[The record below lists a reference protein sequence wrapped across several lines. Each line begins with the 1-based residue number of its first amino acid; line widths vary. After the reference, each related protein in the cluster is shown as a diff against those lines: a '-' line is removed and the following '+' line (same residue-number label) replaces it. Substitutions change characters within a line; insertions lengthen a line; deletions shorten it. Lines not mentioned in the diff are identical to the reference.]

1 MIFGNNDGSNNNPGQ
16 DDSENIGANRLDDD
30 LDYLYGE
37 RQERPIYASRS
48 SLSAEPLPSHGGQR
62 NYDDSDVSN
71 LLLDKECQLETQ
83 SGFMLVFKGAKD
95 KATLSVRRKVGT
107 PPSSA
112 VTLTP
117 DELRRLSNL
126 VGELSPEP
134 VSRQRLAVGSDRP
147 PAESDFDS
155 FVAREYP
162 ELAQRR
168 RIKKAFPISLPE
180 AIFEL
185 VTQKKLLV
193 LSGLAL
199 AVLITTAVS
208 TVVFLTSKPFAGAP
222 IVAAPSPAKVGL
234 AGSLS
239 LEETART
246 FVLDMLNFRKDSY
259 RQAQIKAMAMMTS
272 DLADR
277 YWKETNFPLTRS
289 QLRALPQDQEVRI
302 ESVVPT
308 TISPGNYQ
316 VDVKGNLIGASGTAP
331 TAVVIRLSIIQ
342 DASGKLLVSEQKD
355 ITAQASESSQVTA
368 PEATTAASPA
378 TAAPVSVSAPVPAP
392 APAH

>member
-1 MIFGNNDGSNNNPGQ
+1 MIFGNNDGPNNNYGQ
-16 DDSENIGANRLDDD
+16 DDNENLGANRLDDD

-48 SLSAEPLPSHGGQR
+48 SLSAEPLPLHSSYRSH
-62 NYDDSDVSN
+62 DVDADLGN

-134 VSRQRLAVGSDRP
+134 ASRQRLAVGSERP

-168 RIKKAFPISLPE
+168 RVKKAFPVSVPE
-180 AIFEL
+180 ALFEL
-185 VTQKKLLV
+185 VTQKKLMLMA
-193 LSGLAL
+193 GLAL

-222 IVAAPSPAKVGL
+222 IAATPSPAKVGL
-234 AGSLS
+234 SGSLS

-316 VDVKGNLIGASGTAP
+316 VDVKGNLIGASGTTP

-355 ITAQASESSQVTA
+355 ITAQANAAVPTPTDVNA
-368 PEATTAASPA
+368 TATTSAS
-378 TAAPVSVSAPVPAP
+378 SEQ
-392 APAH
+392 HR

>member
-16 DDSENIGANRLDDD
+16 DDNENLGANRLDDD

-48 SLSAEPLPSHGGQR
+48 SLSAEPLPTHSSYRSH
-62 NYDDSDVSN
+62 DVASDAN

-134 VSRQRLAVGSDRP
+134 ASRQRVAVGSERP

-168 RIKKAFPISLPE
+168 RIKKAFPISVPE

-185 VTQKKLLV
+185 ITQKKLL
-193 LSGLAL
+193 LLAGLAL
-199 AVLITTAVS
+199 AVLVTTAVS
-208 TVVFLTSKPFAGAP
+208 TVLFLTSKPFAGAP
-222 IVAAPSPAKVGL
+222 IAAAPSATKAGL

-259 RQAQIKAMAMMTS
+259 RQAQIKAMAMMTP
-272 DLADR
+272 DLATR
-277 YWKETNFPLTRS
+277 YWSETNFPLSRS
-289 QLRALPQDQEVRI
+289 QLKALPQDQEVRI

-355 ITAQASESSQVTA
+355 ITAQTTEQAAAAATETSQ
-368 PEATTAASPA
+368 ATTATS
-378 TAAPVSVSAPVPAP
+378 PVSAE
-392 APAH
+392 HH

>member
-1 MIFGNNDGSNNNPGQ
+1 MIFGNDGSNNGSDNGANNSGQ
-16 DDSENIGANRLDDD
+16 DGDNLGANRLDDD

-48 SLSAEPLPSHGGQR
+48 SLSAEPLPVHSGYD
-62 NYDDSDVSN
+62 NYDAGNV
-71 LLLDKECQLETQ
+71 LLEKECQLETQ

-134 VSRQRLAVGSDRP
+134 AGRQRLAVGSDRP

-168 RIKKAFPISLPE
+168 RVKKAFPISVPE

-185 VTQKKLLV
+185 VTQKKLML
-193 LSGLAL
+193 LAGLAV
-199 AVLITTAVS
+199 AVLLTTTVS
-208 TVVFLTSKPFAGAP
+208 TVVFLTSKPFAGTP
-222 IVAAPSPAKVGL
+222 IAAAPSATKAGL

-259 RQAQIKAMAMMTS
+259 RQAQVKAMSMMTT
-272 DLADR
+272 DLAER
-277 YWKETNFPLTRS
+277 YWKETNFPLSKS
-289 QLRALPQDQEVRI
+289 QLKALPQDQEVRI
-302 ESVVPT
+302 ESVIPT
-308 TISPGNYQ
+308 TIAPGNYQ

-355 ITAQASESSQVTA
+355 ITAQSQAAA
-368 PEATTAASPA
+368 PAASPDPTASPESA
-378 TAAPVSVSAPVPAP
+378 TSPDLAAPAE
-392 APAH
+392 HH

>member
-16 DDSENIGANRLDDD
+16 DDNENLGTNRLDDD

-37 RQERPIYASRS
+37 RHERPIYASRS
-48 SLSAEPLPSHGGQR
+48 SLSAEPLPTHSSYRSH
-62 NYDDSDVSN
+62 DVASDAN

-134 VSRQRLAVGSDRP
+134 ASRQRVAVGSERP

-168 RIKKAFPISLPE
+168 RIKKAFPISVPE

-185 VTQKKLLV
+185 VTQKKLL
-193 LSGLAL
+193 LLAGLAL
-199 AVLITTAVS
+199 AVLVTTAVS
-208 TVVFLTSKPFAGAP
+208 TVLFLTSKPFAGAP
-222 IVAAPSPAKVGL
+222 VASAPSATKAGL

-259 RQAQIKAMAMMTS
+259 RQAQIKAMAMMTP
-272 DLADR
+272 DLATR
-277 YWKETNFPLTRS
+277 YWNETNFPLSRS

-355 ITAQASESSQVTA
+355 ITSQATEQATVAAIETSQT
-368 PEATTAASPA
+368 ATTTS
-378 TAAPVSVSAPVPAP
+378 PVSPE
-392 APAH
+392 HH

>member
-1 MIFGNNDGSNNNPGQ
+1 MIFGNNDGSNNNHGQ
-16 DDSENIGANRLDDD
+16 DDNENLGANRLDDD

-48 SLSAEPLPSHGGQR
+48 SLSAEPLPLQNSNSYRSH
-62 NYDDSDVSN
+62 DVDPDSGN

-134 VSRQRLAVGSDRP
+134 VARQRLAVGSERP

-168 RIKKAFPISLPE
+168 RVKKAFPISVPE

-185 VTQKKLLV
+185 VTQKKLMLMA
-193 LSGLAL
+193 GLAF
-199 AVLITTAVS
+199 AVLIISAVS
-208 TVVFLTSKPFAGAP
+208 TALFLTSKPFAGAP
-222 IVAAPSPAKVGL
+222 IAVAPSTTKAGQ
-234 AGSLS
+234 AGSLA

-259 RQAQIKAMAMMTS
+259 RQAQIKAMAMMTPE
-272 DLADR
+272 LAAR
-277 YWKETNFPLTRS
+277 YWSETNFPLSKS
-289 QLRALPQDQEVRI
+289 QLKALPQDQEVRI

-308 TISPGNYQ
+308 TISVAPLSYQ

-331 TAVVIRLSIIQ
+331 TAVVIRLSIVQ

-355 ITAQASESSQVTA
+355 ITAQTNATGAVT
-368 PEATTAASPA
+368 ETT
-378 TAAPVSVSAPVPAP
+378 TTSVSSD
-392 APAH
+392 HH

>member
-16 DDSENIGANRLDDD
+16 DDNNENLGVNRLDDD

-48 SLSAEPLPSHGGQR
+48 SLSAEPLPTHSSYRSH
-62 NYDDSDVSN
+62 DVASDGN
-71 LLLDKECQLETQ
+71 WLLDKECQLETQ

-126 VGELSPEP
+126 VSELSPEP
-134 VSRQRLAVGSDRP
+134 ASRQRLAVGSERP

-168 RIKKAFPISLPE
+168 RIKKAFPISFPE

-185 VTQKKLLV
+185 VTEKKLL
-193 LSGLAL
+193 LLAGLAL
-199 AVLITTAVS
+199 AVLVTTAAS
-208 TVVFLTSKPFAGAP
+208 TVLFLTSKPFAGAP
-222 IVAAPSPAKVGL
+222 IAAAPSATKAGL

-272 DLADR
+272 DLAER

-289 QLRALPQDQEVRI
+289 QLKALPQDQEVRI

-331 TAVVIRLSIIQ
+331 TAVIIRLSIIQ

-355 ITAQASESSQVTA
+355 ITAQATQSAAVAASET
-368 PEATTAASPA
+368 SPA
-378 TAAPVSVSAPVPAP
+378 TPTAPISPE
-392 APAH
+392 HH

>member
-16 DDSENIGANRLDDD
+16 DDNENLGANRLDDD

-48 SLSAEPLPSHGGQR
+48 SLSAEPLPTHSSYRSH
-62 NYDDSDVSN
+62 DVASDAN

-134 VSRQRLAVGSDRP
+134 ASRQRVAVGSERP

-168 RIKKAFPISLPE
+168 RIKKAFPISVPE

-185 VTQKKLLV
+185 ITQKKLL
-193 LSGLAL
+193 LLAGLAL
-199 AVLITTAVS
+199 TVLVTTAVS
-208 TVVFLTSKPFAGAP
+208 TVLFLTSKPFAGAP
-222 IVAAPSPAKVGL
+222 IAAAPSATKAGL

-239 LEETART
+239 LQETART

-259 RQAQIKAMAMMTS
+259 RQAQIKAMAMMTP
-272 DLADR
+272 DLATR
-277 YWKETNFPLTRS
+277 YWSETNFPLSRS
-289 QLRALPQDQEVRI
+289 QLKALPQDQEVRI

-355 ITAQASESSQVTA
+355 ITAQTTEQAAAAATETSQ
-368 PEATTAASPA
+368 ATTATS
-378 TAAPVSVSAPVPAP
+378 PVSAE
-392 APAH
+392 HH

>member
-1 MIFGNNDGSNNNPGQ
+1 MIFGNNGSNEPNNGQ
-16 DDSENIGANRLDDD
+16 DDSDNLGVNRLDDD

-48 SLSAEPLPSHGGQR
+48 SLSAEPLPAHGYE
-62 NYDDSDVSN
+62 NVDSGN

-134 VSRQRLAVGSDRP
+134 SSGRQRLAVGSDRP

-168 RIKKAFPISLPE
+168 RIKKAFPISVPE

-185 VTQKKLLV
+185 VTQKKLLL

-199 AVLITTAVS
+199 AVLVTTAVS

-222 IVAAPSPAKVGL
+222 IAAAPSPTKAGL
-234 AGSLS
+234 SGSLS

-259 RQAQIKAMAMMTS
+259 RQAQIKAMAMMTP

-277 YWKETNFPLTRS
+277 YWSETNFPLSKS
-289 QLRALPQDQEVRI
+289 QLKTLPQDQEVRI

-342 DASGKLLVSEQKD
+342 DASGRLLVSEQKD
-355 ITAQASESSQVTA
+355 ITAQAA
-368 PEATTAASPA
+368 PA
-378 TAAPVSVSAPVPAP
+378 TAPISDSAA
-392 APAH
+392 AEHHE